1 MIEPLARRVEFLNE
15 VIAEL
20 ELPIEVVRGK
30 AESVKRSFDYVTARA
45 VAPLPELIKSSWHLL
60 KPGGTLLAIKG
71 ESAAREI
78 EAASDELRSKKV
90 AKIELH
96 EINLDDLPLAR
107 VIEIVKAG

>member
-45 VAPLPELIKSSWHLL
+45 VAPLPELIKASWHLL

-78 EAASDELRSKKV
+78 EAAGDELRSKKV